1 MTILWVLVLLF
12 SIGLLTKG
20 ADFVLD
26 SAHNIGTWFGL
37 SAFGAG
43 AVIIGSLTSL
53 PDLVAAFVAQLQ
65 GASDIVTGTA
75 IGANIADILLIAAI
89 VAILARG
96 VSIVS
101 DDITFDIS
109 WLLVAT
115 GALVVVMLDGA
126 IQTGESF
133 FLLTLFALYFLTT
146 YAVAREKKKNGKQME
161 GVRLTGKDISLLIT
175 GFLFLVVGA
184 HLAVDAAINLAEAFS
199 ISTGIIGLFAIA
211 LGTTLPEF
219 FVTIRSASGQKAS
232 LAIGNVF
239 GSNIFNAL
247 MVVGIP
253 GMLGPIVP
261 DTITATLGVSVMII
275 ATIVFAWMVLV
286 RKHITKTQGLLFLV
300 GYLFFTLLAAGIL

>member
-1 MTILWVLVLLF
+1 MTLLWVVVLLF

-26 SAHNIGTWFGL
+26 SAQKIGTWFGL

-53 PDLVAAFVAQLQ
+53 PDLVAAFVAQLE

-75 IGANIADILLIAAI
+75 VGANIADILLIAAI

-96 VSIVS
+96 VKITS
-101 DDITFDIS
+101 DDITFDVS

-115 GALVVVMLDGA
+115 GALVVVMLDGVIKA
-126 IQTGESF
+126 GESF
-133 FLLTLFALYFLTT
+133 FLLFLFGLYFLTT
-146 YAVAREKKKNGKQME
+146 YAVAREKKKSGQQTE
-161 GVRLTGKDISLLIT
+161 EVLLTKKDFVLLVLGF
-175 GFLFLVVGA
+175 GFLVTGA
-184 HLAVDAAINLAEAFS
+184 HLAVDAAIHLAEIFN

-219 FVTIRSASGQKAS
+219 FVTIRSANGHQAP

-247 MVVGIP
+247 AVVGIP
-253 GMLGPIVP
+253 GLLGPIVS
-261 DTITATLGVSVMII
+261 DDITATLGVAVMVIT
-275 ATIVFAWMVLV
+275 TILFAWMVLV
-286 RKHITKTQGLLFLV
+286 RKRITQTEGLLFLV
-300 GYLFFTLLAAGIL
+300 GYLIFTLLAAGIL